1 MFFHIGCW
9 ELRCLPGRAQ
19 NRYHPHAPNEPT
31 GADLTATLNWPTHR
45 GTASAFPLA
54 AFGLSAFF
62 YTLIAGIAFPS
73 DTSALLLF
81 FSFGTSMLVL
91 VSLPFLHVVDHKTGA
106 GYAVLPTNER
116 TRRDSNLLH
125 RTKSGSPKP
134 STLPHSEPS
143 KPPRFL
149 CQCIT
154 SRTCQLPLVNC
165 QRHHLV
171 NDEQD
176 GDSDDTSSLISGPGD
191 ILPEDDAASTR
202 TNRSHCLDVTG
213 LALLYKLEFWQ
224 LWILMGLLTGVG
236 LMTIK

>member
-1 MFFHIGCW
+1 
-9 ELRCLPGRAQ
+9 LRCLPGRAQ
-19 NRYHPHAPNEPT
+19 NRYNQQTPNERT
-31 GADLTATLNWPTHR
+31 CADMTATLNWPTHR

-62 YTLIAGIAFPS
+62 YTLIAGLAFPG

-91 VSLPFLHVVDHKTGA
+91 ASLPFLHVVDHKTGT
-106 GYAVLPTNER
+106 GYAVLPTSDR

-125 RTKSGSPKP
+125 RTKSSSPRT
-134 STLPHSEPS
+134 STLPQPEPS
-143 KPPRFL
+143 KPPTFPL
-149 CQCIT
+149 SMHLLHFCP
-154 SRTCQLPLVNC
+154 LPLVSC

-171 NDEQD
+171 FDEQD
-176 GDSDDTSSLISGPGD
+176 GDSDETSSLLSGPGD
-191 ILPEDDAASTR
+191 ILPEDDATSTR
-202 TNRSHCLDVTG
+202 TNRSHCLDITG
-213 LALLYKLEFWQ
+213 LALLYKIEFWQ